1 MDDREFSAVVDFP
14 IYVNDRKQGKQ
25 PDHRGTVEMTKEL
38 VKEMVVCIK
47 RGETPML
54 ECAVWNNTSKKGLD
68 YMYVKVSMNEWAMNK
83 AKAEETKADPI
94 EETDEDPFA

>member
-47 RGETPML
+47 RGEVPRL

-83 AKAEETKADPI
+83 AKKNEAVASPAEEADDDI
-94 EETDEDPFA
+94 F